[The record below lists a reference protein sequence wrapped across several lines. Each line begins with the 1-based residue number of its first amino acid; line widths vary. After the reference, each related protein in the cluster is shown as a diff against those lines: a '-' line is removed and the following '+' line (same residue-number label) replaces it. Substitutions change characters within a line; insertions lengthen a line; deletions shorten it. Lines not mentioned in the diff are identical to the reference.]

1 MRLVKPKCVC
11 WHTKTNVFHIPTNIP
26 LDNESG
32 LSQGI
37 RIFVGLID
45 IETAIHVRSMRHG
58 RNESSNCHITM
69 LQLCLI

>member
-1 MRLVKPKCVC
+1 MFDGTRKPMLHWSICL
-11 WHTKTNVFHIPTNIP
+11 TTTNIS

-45 IETAIHVRSMRHG
+45 IETALHVRSMRHG
-58 RNESSNCHITM
+58 RNENSNCHITM